1 MVNGINLAL
10 QFLDSFAFI
19 VLAAAG
25 LAIIFGIMGV
35 INLAHGEFILI
46 GAYTAT
52 LAVTQLGLPLVVA
65 MLVGGLVTGLFGILT
80 ERVIISG
87 AWPNYISQRTLGRD
101 VIEPLY
107 DRLADSMVATF
118 GLSLI
123 LTQGARIR
131 FGNSINQIATPFGAI
146 SYGAFS
152 YSSYRIVLAGV
163 SIGLLL
169 ATYYVFTR
177 TDFGM
182 RARATIQDK
191 ETAQAMGVNTDR
203 MYMLTFGIGSAL
215 AGLTGALF
223 APVISMQ
230 PTLGDQFLVEAF
242 VAVVVGGPSVVLGTA
257 LSGGV
262 LGAILATFSNLYGT
276 FIGRIALLVAALIAL
291 RFLPN
296 GITGFIEQLRKRRQ
310 ESD

>member
-46 GAYTAT
+46 GAYTTT

-65 MLVGGLVTGLFGILT
+65 MVVGGVVTGLFGIVT
-80 ERVIISG
+80 ERILISG
-87 AWPNYISQRTLGRD
+87 AVPNAISQRTLGRD

-123 LTQGARIR
+123 LTQGARIV
-131 FGNSINQIATPFGAI
+131 FGNSIDQIATPFGAL
-146 SYGAFS
+146 SYGEFS
-152 YSSYRIVLAGV
+152 YSTYRVVLAGV
-163 SIGLLL
+163 SIALLV
-169 ATYYVFTR
+169 ATYYLFTR
-177 TDFGM
+177 TEFGM

-191 ETAQAMGVNTDR
+191 ETARALGVNTDR

-230 PTLGDQFLVEAF
+230 PTLGGQFLVEAF

-262 LGAILATFSNLYGT
+262 LGAILAAFTNLYGT

-291 RFLPN
+291 RFLPE
-296 GITGFIEQLRKRRQ
+296 GITGFIEQVRKRRQ
-310 ESD
+310 ESE

>member
-65 MLVGGLVTGLFGILT
+65 MVAGGLVTGLFGILT

-87 AWPNYISQRTLGRD
+87 AWPNWVSQRTLGRD
-101 VIEPLY
+101 IIEPLY

-123 LTQGARIR
+123 LTQGTRIAY
-131 FGNSINQIATPFGAI
+131 GNSIDGLSTPFGPI
-146 SYGAFS
+146 EYGAFS
-152 YSSYRIVLAGV
+152 YSTYRIVLSGV
-163 SIGLLL
+163 SIGLLV
-169 ATYYVFTR
+169 ATYYLFTQ

-191 ETAQAMGVNTDR
+191 ETAQAMGVNTER

-223 APVISMQ
+223 APVVTMR
-230 PTLGDQFLVEAF
+230 PTLGDQFLVESF
-242 VAVVVGGPSVVLGTA
+242 VAVGVGGPSVVLGTA

-262 LGAILATFSNLYGT
+262 LGAILAVFSNLYGT
-276 FIGRIALLVAALIAL
+276 FIGRIALLLAALVAL
-291 RFLPN
+291 RFLPD
-296 GITGFIEQLRKRRQ
+296 GITGFIEQLQKRRQ
-310 ESD
+310 ESE